1 MTISSMSFN
10 FVNVHTTPVSPAK
23 AGRTPAAATDRTE
36 RAPGADSDRGAE
48 RPNRLVQALGA
59 ALREIGLGLG
69 LGVGVGATE
78 GMSANTG
85 STATTDTPATPSTVS
100 DIDTAVQEF
109 AHALLGALG
118 ALGAG
123 REARGP
129 SREHRQD
136 GEHRHHEQSHDHGLR
151 STGYG
156 DLAQR
161 LERLSQT
168 IVKMPPAAPATSAPA
183 TAVSPVADTPSSVA
197 PEVQSDVSTMAP
209 TTSVRAEAS
218 PLITAFSKLFDA
230 LQPNAPAESPGTSMA
245 TRLQQFL
252 HTASQA
258 LSRSGLDVAAA
269 PQIGAFVDA
278 SA

>member
-10 FVNVHTTPVSPAK
+10 FVNVYTTSVSPAK
-23 AGRTPAAATDRTE
+23 AGGMPAAATDRTE

-48 RPNRLVQALGA
+48 HPNRLVQALGA
-59 ALREIGLGLG
+59 ALREIGI
-69 LGVGVGATE
+69 GVGATE
-78 GMSANTG
+78 GTSANTG

-118 ALGAG
+118 AG
-123 REARGP
+123 REARGR
-129 SREHRQD
+129 SGEHRQD
-136 GEHRHHEQSHDHGLR
+136 GEHRHHEHSHDHGLR

-183 TAVSPVADTPSSVA
+183 TAVSPVADTPSSLA